1 MEIKQQSNNQWVQKK
16 PQTNK
21 QKKNTREIRK
31 YLEGNENENKTYQN
45 LRNDVNAIFRR
56 KFVAV
61 HVYINKEEITEIINL
76 NFTPEETRRR

>member
-1 MEIKQQSNNQWVQKK
+1 MGPKK
-16 PQTNK
+16 TTNK
-21 QKKNTREIRK
+21 QTKKKHNTRENRK
-31 YLEGNENENKTYQN
+31 KLEGNENENKTYQN

-76 NFTPEETRRR
+76 NFTPEETRKRSN